1 MLTPLDP
8 IEPTLIGIN
17 SDQQELDMIK
27 KTVEKLNE
35 DLIDSGFTQYQ
46 YAVAQRDNKVYI
58 EQINPREDGT
68 ATLGWLLEAIKIQA

>member
-8 IEPTLIGIN
+8 KEPTLIGIN

-46 YAVAQRDNKVYI
+46 YAVAERDNKVYI
-58 EQINPREDGT
+58 EQIKP
-68 ATLGWLLEAIKIQA
+68 

>member
-27 KTVEKLNE
+27 STVQKLNQ
-35 DLIDSGFTQYQ
+35 DLIDSGFTKYQ
-46 YAVAQRDNKVYI
+46 YTVAERDNQVYI
-58 EQINPREDGT
+58 EQIKP
-68 ATLGWLLEAIKIQA
+68 

>member
-58 EQINPREDGT
+58 EQRKP
-68 ATLGWLLEAIKIQA
+68 

>member
-27 KTVEKLNE
+27 STVEKLNQ
-35 DLIDSGFTQYQ
+35 DLIDSGFNKYQ
-46 YAVAQRDNKVYI
+46 YTVAQRNNKVYI
-58 EQINPREDGT
+58 EPV
-68 ATLGWLLEAIKIQA
+68 KP

>member
-8 IEPTLIGIN
+8 KEPTLIGIN

-46 YAVAQRDNKVYI
+46 YTVAQRDNKVYI
-58 EQINPREDGT
+58 EQIKP
-68 ATLGWLLEAIKIQA
+68 

>member
-27 KTVEKLNE
+27 STVQKLNQ
-35 DLIDSGFTQYQ
+35 DLIDSGFTKYQ
-46 YAVAQRDNKVYI
+46 YTVAERDKKVYI
-58 EQINPREDGT
+58 EQIKP
-68 ATLGWLLEAIKIQA
+68 